1 MIIEP
6 KIRGF
11 ICMTAHPKGCRKNV
25 ENQAELIRRAFPER
39 PQSGPKKVLVLGC
52 STGYGLA
59 SRMTAAF
66 AYKAATIGVMF
77 EKEESSRRTATAG
90 FYQTR
95 AFEELATEQGLYAR
109 TVNGDAFSAEV
120 KQQVIDLIRSDLGQV
135 DLVVYSLAAPR
146 RKINDE
152 LTYSSTLKTVGEP
165 FCNLTW
171 EMRDDS
177 LREVEI
183 PAATEEEIEHT
194 VKVMGGED
202 WEDWIAALE
211 QAGVLAE
218 GAMTVAYSYIGPKL
232 TYPIYRDGTIG
243 AAKKH
248 LHATAERLNQTYG
261 ERLRAVVSVNKAVV
275 TQASSAIPV
284 VPLYLALLYK
294 VMKNKG
300 LHEGC
305 TEQIIRL
312 FAERLYGVQGLQIEQ
327 DGLIHLDDWEMRDD
341 VQAEVSRVWQT
352 MTPENWKTFA
362 DLEGYQKEFKQLF
375 GFEIEQVDYQEDI
388 PLGEQA

>member
-25 ENQAELIRRAFPER
+25 ENQAELIHRAFPQR
-39 PQSGPKKVLVLGC
+39 PQNGPKKVLVLGC

-66 AYKAATIGVMF
+66 GYGAATLGVMF

-95 AFEELATEQGLYAR
+95 AFEQLATEQGLYAR

-120 KQQVIDLIRSDLGQV
+120 KQQIIELIRAELGQIDLVI
-135 DLVVYSLAAPR
+135 YSLAAPR
-146 RKINDE
+146 RKINE
-152 LTYSSTLKTVGEP
+152 QLTYSSTLKTVGEP

-202 WEDWIAALE
+202 WADWIAALE
-211 QAGVLAE
+211 QAGVLAD

-248 LHATAERLNQTYG
+248 LHATAEMLNETYA
-261 ERLRAVVSVNKAVV
+261 EKLKAVVSVNKAVV

-284 VPLYLALLYK
+284 VPLYLSLLYK
-294 VMKNKG
+294 VMKSKG

-312 FAERLYGVQGLQIEQ
+312 FAERLYGSQGLLTEQ
-327 DGLIHLDDWEMRDD
+327 DGLIHLDDWEMRED
-341 VQAEVSRVWQT
+341 VQAEVAQVWQT
-352 MTPENWKTFA
+352 MTADNWKSFA

-375 GFEIEQVDYQEDI
+375 GFDIEDVDYGEDI
-388 PLGEQA
+388 PLGEEV